1 MASESEFVLD
11 PDDVLDIFVVRI
23 TESLEYFDLYLSL
36 LVELFPVLKD
46 FDSYRLFRLVV
57 KALNHN
63 AKGTSSEFLL
73 DFISVVDLILSLV
86 EKITRIVIKTKVV
99 RLDLLLSRQ
108 FILAS
113 ELSSVVSSDALILG
127 VDVNVMNNMLVHDF
141 LSFVLT
147 QMLSIVT

>member
-1 MASESEFVLD
+1 VASESEFVLD